1 MEFETRDFG
10 DGVGIGARVNLLRW
24 SLKLVFFA
32 AVKQVTVCKFTP
44 MEFETNFRRK
54 LKLTQK
60 CKFTPM
66 EFETLHQQHQNR
78 QKTSVNLLRWSL
90 KRYDIKDT
98 DPNANGVNLL
108 RWSLKPKNNFS
119 KDKTRKV

>member
-66 EFETLHQQHQNR
+66 EFETGCNYDEIDHLYC
-78 QKTSVNLLRWSL
+78 VNLLRWSL
-90 KRYDIKDT
+90 KRCTSNTKT
-98 DPNANGVNLL
+98 DKRQV
-108 RWSLKPKNNFS
+108 
-119 KDKTRKV
+119 